1 MEPFVHLPEYP
12 FAICQKCKVGFIT
25 SEVANHLKRKHGN
38 ISQKERQRIKQA
50 VATCEGV
57 AKDQAELQGWILPP
71 PTISPNPYIKPPQE
85 DGLGCDDC
93 PDDSSN
99 DSSDDSSDD
108 SSGDDVVSG
117 VGRSNHGSTRGQRP
131 SYRMTI
137 RQEELWKAFDR
148 GVTQVVNGTDRD
160 GQYTA
165 DRLQRD
171 CLDVVVQFLDHPF
184 KNGNHYESIIIGA
197 LAIMGFDREG
207 GGWVPAINY
216 TPIYSAVIK
225 VARYLVLYQS
235 MLERDRQKA
244 QLRQWMGERQA
255 EEEAEGLFRIVR
267 DKVQRFMTRI
277 PEGAGVDPTPMNW
290 IINTRTYGKQIRY
303 TTPGTERIDWR
314 GDQIIHGQVRIT
326 MGEISDMLH
335 SLTIEA
341 RRTLVRLAIGK
352 IEPKRTPVQSTVG
365 DIEGGG
371 DEEEDDI
378 ALPRIPWSKMEDRH
392 GESALGHSFI
402 KDEENQSWITAGEGW
417 TRQQIISSSARYNVW
432 ISKPSPDEEAGEAC
446 PYKERAVRAYSQ
458 MVEQFRAQM
467 FVLMHMLGGQ
477 PARSTEILGLRM
489 WNTANGGIR
498 NIFIHEGMVCFVTMY
513 HKGFRQSD
521 SIKVIHRYLPREN
534 VQGRIKKKRR
544 QSAFL
549 WADEVVSEHGGKD
562 GKGGFS
568 KVRAAGISN
577 NDDKAES
584 QSQQEREEEAAFM
597 DWFREKKWIND
608 RARRALQRYSTQFSS
623 QELNISGWRQMAIG
637 ISNRYFNKVFE
648 TDDDGD
654 ELDEDGNGSFI
665 DSIYDLQAGHGSH
678 IAGLI
683 YARLFGQGELGTIRS
698 REKFRKISSLASSP
712 SASPPPTFPRLGS
725 RPKSIAKQAHR
736 ITETF
741 EPGSPGD
748 SSVLDLQ
755 RSASKK
761 RPAPSSLV
769 LPRAKMARIRELSV
783 GYIVDSNLPFTTFE
797 STYLQELFRQLDSD
811 LHIQVPWGRTTAK
824 KDLED
829 ILSLKKAAV
838 KEELDEAVTQIH
850 ISFDLWTSP
859 NRLAF
864 ISIFGHFIDR
874 SNLYQSRLLA
884 FRRQIGSH
892 AGENIAYTVRNVVR
906 DWGIDRKLGV
916 SICDN
921 AASNDVCLRSLY
933 TTLDASVT
941 RADTEARRM
950 RCFGHILNLVA
961 QAFLYG
967 DDAASFELQSEAYGM
982 LERVEE
988 DLEHWRAKGPVG
1000 KLHNIVK
1007 FIRASPQRTEAFKA
1021 HAREQEEADIY
1032 KLAEEST
1039 AELEV
1044 IQNNATRWNS
1054 TYMMIERALLKQS
1067 ELNSFIQELGLEADA
1082 SRRVPTAD
1090 ILTSDDWKVLRE
1102 VSHILE
1108 PIYNMT
1114 MRTQGWGTSGGHGRL
1129 WEVMTGMEF
1138 VLEHLEDWK
1147 VLYEDETANSALEER
1162 RMIQGEEPELAIGV
1176 KSTPA
1181 RPSTVGQ
1188 IRERPSRQ
1196 SRLPSRLHGYE
1207 ITPLHRRRETA
1218 LPARP
1223 LTSLQ
1228 FNEDALPVHSRED
1241 YLHDDARSMSNI
1253 ASMEGQER
1261 ASIRASINTAWIK
1274 LNEYYTLLGRS
1285 PLFAASVV
1293 LNPDLGLR
1301 WLETNWTSP
1310 EQLQWLRDAKDGIK
1324 AYFERW
1330 YSKNDDGA
1338 SETILA
1344 TSSSTPRPEQSRF
1357 EQWVKSR
1364 QPKLS
1369 ATGSELERYY
1379 RLEPEQVN
1387 DPVRWWI
1394 DHSNAFPR
1402 LSRFA
1407 LDVLAIPAMATDCER
1422 AFSLAKLTVSSQR
1435 HSLLGSSIESVQL
1448 LKNWIRGGAR
1458 TGEVRF
1464 RNLEG
1469 HLKDRHPDLSHQV
1482 RSDLIRRHK
1491 GLLPTLLEE
1500 GPREDQLARHG
1511 SSNPAEPVEGL
1522 PIHRGFAC
1530 TWPGCGYLTPSWKCL
1545 RMHFNDEHNAK
1556 AAKRKTQADLWAAVH
1571 LQTFFTGPKR
1581 AIRYFCV
1588 REVGRGEG
1596 EREEGGGSERRRR
1609 RGRGAT
1615 TVTQPEDQMTIA
1627 HITKGWSL
1635 QQEEQ
1640 EEMQK
1645 VMDEGILRHET
1656 TNWLKRTGW
1665 SAHFTG
1671 RNLMDIQACSKMPG
1685 RGNEGNDE
1693 VLRHMNEALDRLFF
1707 DRCIGG
1713 LKSMPLMTRLLLASP
1728 HPHDAHS
1735 RPFGPLQEKT
1745 SMDRYLGYIKRFLCY
1760 CLNVLSLE
1768 EEVLLAD
1775 HGFRFTLEQRANLEK
1790 LWAHLQGE
1798 EDEEIEGDDDEAEED
1813 EIEGGRPSSS
1823 RHNSPNSDEGLQERI
1838 LQVLAGFW
1846 TQRLDGD
1853 PFASPLWHFVG
1864 VLGIDGE
1871 TGQLRPAHL
1880 FTYVLAGLVFTG
1892 RALLGEWAIP
1902 TRERDGMEDLTQRF
1916 AQVRDAWLCKATYSP
1931 MGYILSLL
1939 LFGKKIARETGSRLM
1954 VSWSKQGEMMYFMG
1968 KPILM
1973 EDLRTMVAK
1982 MTADAEDLL
1991 WGQLMFKEG
2000 NDERFVIPLA
2010 GIEDDL
2016 TQTRRGQSFIHR
2028 NGLAGKEVEMLEDL
2042 TTSSRKTDLLDQTG
2056 EWKWAGIRK
2065 YLKLVKR
2072 FEEFLLLLAHITG
2085 GQPSRGEEIT
2095 GLRLINGIN
2104 RDRNIFIIDGEVVL
2118 VTQYHKSL
2126 AHFDSPKVIP
2136 RFLPGRIGQLFVM
2149 YMIYIR
2155 PLTDRWEADKWEL
2168 YGEKMAP
2175 PSDFIW
2181 HNEAAGGVP

>member
-1 MEPFVHLPEYP
+1 
-12 FAICQKCKVGFIT
+12 
-25 SEVANHLKRKHGN
+25 
-38 ISQKERQRIKQA
+38 
-50 VATCEGV
+50 
-57 AKDQAELQGWILPP
+57 
-71 PTISPNPYIKPPQE
+71 
-85 DGLGCDDC
+85 
-93 PDDSSN
+93 
-99 DSSDDSSDD
+99 
-108 SSGDDVVSG
+108 
-117 VGRSNHGSTRGQRP
+117 
-131 SYRMTI
+131 
-137 RQEELWKAFDR
+137 
-148 GVTQVVNGTDRD
+148 
-160 GQYTA
+160 
-165 DRLQRD
+165 
-171 CLDVVVQFLDHPF
+171 
-184 KNGNHYESIIIGA
+184 
-197 LAIMGFDREG
+197 
-207 GGWVPAINY
+207 
-216 TPIYSAVIK
+216 
-225 VARYLVLYQS
+225 
-235 MLERDRQKA
+235 
-244 QLRQWMGERQA
+244 
-255 EEEAEGLFRIVR
+255 
-267 DKVQRFMTRI
+267 
-277 PEGAGVDPTPMNW
+277 
-290 IINTRTYGKQIRY
+290 
-303 TTPGTERIDWR
+303 
-314 GDQIIHGQVRIT
+314 
-326 MGEISDMLH
+326 
-335 SLTIEA
+335 
-341 RRTLVRLAIGK
+341 
-352 IEPKRTPVQSTVG
+352 
-365 DIEGGG
+365 
-371 DEEEDDI
+371 
-378 ALPRIPWSKMEDRH
+378 
-392 GESALGHSFI
+392 
-402 KDEENQSWITAGEGW
+402 
-417 TRQQIISSSARYNVW
+417 
-432 ISKPSPDEEAGEAC
+432 
-446 PYKERAVRAYSQ
+446 
-458 MVEQFRAQM
+458 
-467 FVLMHMLGGQ
+467 
-477 PARSTEILGLRM
+477 
-489 WNTANGGIR
+489 
-498 NIFIHEGMVCFVTMY
+498 
-513 HKGFRQSD
+513 
-521 SIKVIHRYLPREN
+521 
-534 VQGRIKKKRR
+534 
-544 QSAFL
+544 
-549 WADEVVSEHGGKD
+549 
-562 GKGGFS
+562 
-568 KVRAAGISN
+568 
-577 NDDKAES
+577 
-584 QSQQEREEEAAFM
+584 
-597 DWFREKKWIND
+597 
-608 RARRALQRYSTQFSS
+608 
-623 QELNISGWRQMAIG
+623 
-637 ISNRYFNKVFE
+637 
-648 TDDDGD
+648 
-654 ELDEDGNGSFI
+654 
-665 DSIYDLQAGHGSH
+665 
-678 IAGLI
+678 
-683 YARLFGQGELGTIRS
+683 
-698 REKFRKISSLASSP
+698 
-712 SASPPPTFPRLGS
+712 
-725 RPKSIAKQAHR
+725 
-736 ITETF
+736 
-741 EPGSPGD
+741 
-748 SSVLDLQ
+748 
-755 RSASKK
+755 
-761 RPAPSSLV
+761 
-769 LPRAKMARIRELSV
+769 MARIRELSV

-1448 LKNWIRGGAR
+1448 LKNWIRGG
-1458 TGEVRF
+1458 
-1464 RNLEG
+1464 
-1469 HLKDRHPDLSHQV
+1469 
-1482 RSDLIRRHK
+1482 
-1491 GLLPTLLEE
+1491 
-1500 GPREDQLARHG
+1500 
-1511 SSNPAEPVEGL
+1511 
-1522 PIHRGFAC
+1522 
-1530 TWPGCGYLTPSWKCL
+1530 
-1545 RMHFNDEHNAK
+1545 
-1556 AAKRKTQADLWAAVH
+1556 
-1571 LQTFFTGPKR
+1571 
-1581 AIRYFCV
+1581 CV
-1588 REVGRGEG
+1588 
-1596 EREEGGGSERRRR
+1596 
-1609 RGRGAT
+1609 
-1615 TVTQPEDQMTIA
+1615 
-1627 HITKGWSL
+1627 SL
-1635 QQEEQ
+1635 
-1640 EEMQK
+1640 
-1645 VMDEGILRHET
+1645 
-1656 TNWLKRTGW
+1656 
-1665 SAHFTG
+1665 
-1671 RNLMDIQACSKMPG
+1671 
-1685 RGNEGNDE
+1685 
-1693 VLRHMNEALDRLFF
+1693 
-1707 DRCIGG
+1707 GG
-1713 LKSMPLMTRLLLASP
+1713 LCLGNKASQNP
-1728 HPHDAHS
+1728 
-1735 RPFGPLQEKT
+1735 
-1745 SMDRYLGYIKRFLCY
+1745 
-1760 CLNVLSLE
+1760 
-1768 EEVLLAD
+1768 
-1775 HGFRFTLEQRANLEK
+1775 RA
-1790 LWAHLQGE
+1790 G
-1798 EDEEIEGDDDEAEED
+1798 
-1813 EIEGGRPSSS
+1813 
-1823 RHNSPNSDEGLQERI
+1823 
-1838 LQVLAGFW
+1838 
-1846 TQRLDGD
+1846 
-1853 PFASPLWHFVG
+1853 
-1864 VLGIDGE
+1864 
-1871 TGQLRPAHL
+1871 
-1880 FTYVLAGLVFTG
+1880 
-1892 RALLGEWAIP
+1892 
-1902 TRERDGMEDLTQRF
+1902 
-1916 AQVRDAWLCKATYSP
+1916 C
-1931 MGYILSLL
+1931 
-1939 LFGKKIARETGSRLM
+1939 
-1954 VSWSKQGEMMYFMG
+1954 
-1968 KPILM
+1968 
-1973 EDLRTMVAK
+1973 
-1982 MTADAEDLL
+1982 
-1991 WGQLMFKEG
+1991 
-2000 NDERFVIPLA
+2000 
-2010 GIEDDL
+2010 
-2016 TQTRRGQSFIHR
+2016 
-2028 NGLAGKEVEMLEDL
+2028 
-2042 TTSSRKTDLLDQTG
+2042 
-2056 EWKWAGIRK
+2056 
-2065 YLKLVKR
+2065 
-2072 FEEFLLLLAHITG
+2072 
-2085 GQPSRGEEIT
+2085 
-2095 GLRLINGIN
+2095 
-2104 RDRNIFIIDGEVVL
+2104 
-2118 VTQYHKSL
+2118 
-2126 AHFDSPKVIP
+2126 
-2136 RFLPGRIGQLFVM
+2136 
-2149 YMIYIR
+2149 
-2155 PLTDRWEADKWEL
+2155 
-2168 YGEKMAP
+2168 
-2175 PSDFIW
+2175 
-2181 HNEAAGGVP
+2181 